1 MFITVT
7 VTNNPVVIM
16 KYCKN
21 VMKQWWR
28 NLFSL
33 FIIIFWKINLI
44 ASSSSFS
51 PGKDAN
57 TSHICNGRQMN
68 TFNSNP
74 AAKQNLKVVIKY
86 LIFYFQEILSSQR
99 VYISTEEL
107 ALVRHYCLTFFTIVY
122 QAVKRSVY
130 TSTRLCC
137 ICIRRSI
144 VGIYVVKMMYILY
157 LQLSILLIKSWRF

>member
-1 MFITVT
+1 
-7 VTNNPVVIM
+7 
-16 KYCKN
+16 
-21 VMKQWWR
+21 
-28 NLFSL
+28 
-33 FIIIFWKINLI
+33 
-44 ASSSSFS
+44 
-51 PGKDAN
+51 
-57 TSHICNGRQMN
+57 MN

-157 LQLSILLIKSWRF
+157 LQLSILLIKS